1 MPLDTP
7 YYIRFWITL
16 LLAGFFTALLV
27 GIVRKAR
34 GKEAEKQP
42 TAWQIAGALLLIWA
56 GFDFFAVIRA
66 VAERADAEQELVG
79 GSIKAALGC
88 VILAVGWFRSRKRR
102 PVPALTA
109 VTVLLSAVVL
119 TVWAVSMGLLTA
131 AVAEYGAYQVQDAS
145 ENRPSDLSE
154 RLDFYL
160 DLRDFW
166 PNGQELAFWETVRD
180 DVVGPRRYGNVY
192 DDCFLF
198 MWDYEEFYTASAIYD
213 GEGSLLASSW
223 QDSMYLQYMSEED
236 WHAGEE
242 YATNMS
248 IAYLDRNCLTEQGKE
263 SMGTYN
269 GISSRLSA
277 LCLTGTFDGTTFLPA
292 RIEGVLQEDVMEA
305 LMTFS
310 GSYILSQVIKSYDLP
325 WHLLYEDPEV
335 SETVTIYADYYQA
348 NWREDSPEFFY
359 QGQRYENLV
368 ALMEEIGPSLAEKS
382 PVRPNQD
389 QWRDLVCVS
398 VNYCTTYEGQTYW
411 DANYAGKNG
420 YQGEAPEVEYYLV
433 SIVYA
438 SPLRNAFWTLWKI
451 YAWTFVLA
459 VALVLAGRRV
469 LRRQLIRPAQS
480 VGKALLEEDTVLDQ
494 QYNETWRWQE
504 GEDLQRG
511 FLLNRDR
518 CQVQKNEINRL
529 TTALTYAKTAEE
541 NRRQMT
547 SSIAHELKTPL
558 AVIHSYAEGLKEHIA
573 EEKRDKY
580 LDVILSETERMD
592 AMVLEML
599 DLSRLEAGKIKL
611 ARDPFDLAE
620 LTRSIWERLSRA
632 AEAKDLQV
640 TLRLPEH
647 CPITADES
655 RIGQVVENFLSNAVK
670 YTPTGGHISITID
683 MGRQRTGFFVEND
696 CPPLSEE
703 ALSKVWDTFYRAD
716 EARSGGGTGLGLA
729 IARSI
734 IELHGGKCAV
744 RNTRNGVQF
753 SFTL

>member
-16 LLAGFFTALLV
+16 LLAGFFAALLM

-34 GKEAEKQP
+34 GKETEKRL
-42 TAWQIAGALLLIWA
+42 TLWQMAGALLLIWS
-56 GFDFFAVIRA
+56 GFDFFYVIR
-66 VAERADAEQELVG
+66 VG
-79 GSIKAALGC
+79 EGLAAGMIKAALGC
-88 VILAVGWFRSRKRR
+88 AVLVAGRLRSRP
-102 PVPALTA
+102 PVRSVTA
-109 VTVLLSAVVL
+109 VTALLSGIVL
-119 TVWAVSMGLLTA
+119 TIWAVSMGLLTA
-131 AVAEYGAYQVQDAS
+131 AVAEYGAYQVQSSS
-145 ENRPSDLSE
+145 ENRQSE
-154 RLDFYL
+154 LAELLEFYL
-160 DLRDFW
+160 DRWDDR
-166 PNGQELAFWETVRD
+166 PNGQELAFWQTLIQDVLGVRS
-180 DVVGPRRYGNVY
+180 YGHIY
-192 DDCFLF
+192 DDAFLL
-198 MWDYEEFYTASAIYD
+198 MWDHEKFYTASAVYD
-213 GEGSLLASSW
+213 REGNLLATSW
-223 QDSMYLQYMSEED
+223 QDSMYFQYMSEEAWD
-236 WHAGEE
+236 AGE
-242 YATNMS
+242 YPTPDMA
-248 IAYLDRNCLTEQGKE
+248 IADLDRNRLTEQGQE
-263 SMGTYN
+263 SLGKH
-269 GISSRLSA
+269 SRIYQEPDA
-277 LCLTGTFDGTTFLPA
+277 MRLTGTFDGTTFLPA
-292 RIEGVLQEDVMEA
+292 RIEGVLRGDVQEA
-305 LMTFS
+305 LQQKGS
-310 GSYILSQVIKSYDLP
+310 GSYVLSQVVQDYDLP
-325 WHLLYEDPEV
+325 WHLLYENSEV
-335 SETVTIYADYYQA
+335 PETVTLYADYYQD
-348 NWREDSPEFFY
+348 NWQEDSPELLY

-368 ALMEEIGPSLAEKS
+368 ALVEAIGPSLAEKS
-382 PVRPNQD
+382 PVRQD
-389 QWRDLVCVS
+389 QNQWRDLVRIS
-398 VNYCTTYEGQTYW
+398 VIYRTTYEGENYW
-411 DANYAGKNG
+411 DTYYAGVNG
-420 YQGEAPEVEYYLV
+420 YQGEAPEVQYYLV
-433 SIVYA
+433 SMVYA

-459 VALVLAGRRV
+459 VILILVGRTV

-480 VGKALLEEDTVLDQ
+480 IGQALLEENDTPDRR
-494 QYNETWRWQE
+494 YNEEWRWRE
-504 GEDLQRG
+504 SDDLLQG
-511 FLLNRDR
+511 FLRNRDR
-518 CQVQKNEINRL
+518 CQVQKNEVNRL

-611 ARDPFDLAE
+611 ARDQFDLVQ

-670 YTPTGGHISITID
+670 YTPTGGHISISID
-683 MGRQRTGFFVEND
+683 AGRQRTGFFVEND

-734 IELHGGKCAV
+734 IELHGGKCNV
-744 RNTRNGVQF
+744 RNTKNGVLF
-753 SFTL
+753 SFYL

>member
-1 MPLDTP
+1 MKK
-7 YYIRFWITL
+7 FWQHPRSTT
-16 LLAGFFTALLV
+16 AVTALLS
-27 GIVRKAR
+27 GIV
-34 GKEAEKQP
+34 
-42 TAWQIAGALLLIWA
+42 
-56 GFDFFAVIRA
+56 
-66 VAERADAEQELVG
+66 
-79 GSIKAALGC
+79 
-88 VILAVGWFRSRKRR
+88 
-102 PVPALTA
+102 LTI
-109 VTVLLSAVVL
+109 
-119 TVWAVSMGLLTA
+119 WAVSMGLLTA
-131 AVAEYGAYQVQDAS
+131 AVAEYGAYQVQSSS
-145 ENRPSDLSE
+145 ENRQAELAE
-154 RLDFYL
+154 LLEFYL
-160 DLRDFW
+160 DRWDDR
-166 PNGQELAFWETVRD
+166 PNGQELAFWETVSG

-242 YATNMS
+242 YATTGVA
-248 IAYLDRNCLTEQGKE
+248 IAPLDRNCLTEQGQE
-263 SMGTYN
+263 SMGTY
-269 GISSRLSA
+269 SRPSA

-292 RIEGVLQEDVMEA
+292 RIEGVLQEDVIEA
-305 LMTFS
+305 LQTFS
-310 GSYILSQVIKSYDLP
+310 GSFILSQVIESYDLP
-325 WHLLYEDPEV
+325 WYLLYEDPEV
-335 SETVTIYADYYQA
+335 AETVTIYADYYQA

-382 PVRPNQD
+382 PVRPDQN

-398 VNYCTTYEGQTYW
+398 VNYRTTYEGQTYW
-411 DANYAGKNG
+411 DSNYAGKNG

-433 SIVYA
+433 SMVYA
-438 SPLRNAFWTLWKI
+438 SPLRNAFWTLLKI

-459 VALVLAGRRV
+459 VILILVGRTV
-469 LRRQLIRPAQS
+469 LQRQLIRPAQS
-480 VGKALLEEDTVLDQ
+480 IGQALLEENDTPDRR
-494 QYNETWRWQE
+494 YNEEWRWRE
-504 GEDLQRG
+504 SDDLLQG
-511 FLLNRDR
+511 FLRNRDR

-611 ARDPFDLAE
+611 ARDQFDLVQ

-647 CPITADES
+647 CPITADEG
-655 RIGQVVENFLSNAVK
+655 RISQVVENFLSNAVK

-683 MGRQRTGFFVEND
+683 AGRQRTGFFVEND

-716 EARSGGGTGLGLA
+716 EARSGGGTGLGLS

-734 IELHGGKCAV
+734 IELHGGKCNV
-744 RNTRNGVQF
+744 RNTKNGVLF
-753 SFTL
+753 SFYL